1 VVAQT
6 HLRKAM
12 WVWLNTAGK
21 NFKDVPIAGHTYL
34 GGFEKKSGY
43 LTPIDTTI
51 RKRNAALSPFP
62 INPKFVSESVLS
74 EALRLEAWK
83 RVQVE
88 KKSVRQVSVELNISM
103 ERVGAVV
110 RLVEIEKKMR
120 AEVCSLSI
128 FPLLCLL

>member
-1 VVAQT
+1 
-6 HLRKAM
+6 M

-21 NFKDVPIAGHTYL
+21 NFKDIPFSGHSYL
-34 GGFEKKSGY
+34 NGYKKKTGF
-43 LTPIDTTI
+43 LTPIETEGSP
-51 RKRNAALSPFP
+51 RNQRIARSPFP
-62 INPKFVSESVLS
+62 RNLDFISEPILS

-83 RVQVE
+83 RVQVD

-120 AEVCSLSI
+120 AEVRSPII
-128 FPLLCLL
+128 FSCYVSYDVHND